1 MADMT
6 ETERIVALID
16 KAGDLA
22 RLICPFPEEV
32 DEGAPIERMPD
43 DLLQAAT
50 TLGDLAQALATARE
64 TAQREAEARL
74 LELRT
79 FFKYIFLHQTG
90 REIHLTYETVHD
102 AQHATVSA
110 SEIRALPGA
119 EPWEKLLKAAK
130 VRAAS
135 GHQDTCGA
143 VLVEVEDRSIECDCG
158 YSELERALAS
168 FGEREGK

>member
-1 MADMT
+1 MTEVNPNDFISNNRQIELVEMADRGFT
-6 ETERIVALID
+6 
-16 KAGDLA
+16 
-22 RLICPFPEEV
+22 
-32 DEGAPIERMPD
+32 
-43 DLLQAAT
+43 
-50 TLGDLAQALATARE
+50 ALAVRQAIREVVAAARE

-74 LELRT
+74 LELRRQC
-79 FFKYIFLHQTG
+79 KEVCDEG
-90 REIHLTYETVHD
+90 ASKNEGD
-102 AQHATVSA
+102 ACAVLMTA
-110 SEIRALPGA
+110 SDIIADLPLPGA
-119 EPWEKLLKAAK
+119 KPWEKLLKAAK